1 MHIGDRYGLYEIEM
15 KSHSREIKINSPLGQ
30 IKLNAFTGIT
40 INAPNGDI
48 NLVGQNVSIKAGNKL
63 ELISGTNI
71 LPPDIGSPEMHWS
84 QLWSKSKPTD
94 KWYEQVGRWFTK
106 PAHAVGHYVILPSA
120 TAGAAVGAN
129 KVPLADMTFF
139 RCLLQTFMRPLDGTM
154 LIKSKKYMLLEAG
167 GGNAQVNPTRYNK
180 KNSEKKTL
188 AIDINKKLIE
198 SVTEINTRLDKFF
211 ETYDDKYRAM
221 SEAKS
226 KYTNYASPLL
236 NNDTDPNILEKAY
249 AANVDAASNPVT
261 ITAEMY
267 EGKIVNDLPVAIGGK
282 PQSFMVR
289 LIDYANTYA
298 STTFDLRKHINTYTS
313 LFDDLKETEV
323 EQNVGNILTT
333 TFESLRDELS
343 DQWNEKYGLN
353 GTPNDDFGALATP
366 EVPSATDRTIFKR
379 KMVATFLLNLAKNEE
394 TKDYFAFKFKES
406 DINYK
411 NLKQDYYWKRF
422 IQNTNRGVDWEG
434 KWHKKMGAVYNFFAQ
449 NNFLAST
456 VESFFSTWKAQ
467 LKPDKW
473 QLDVWSD
480 EKGQILMSDHE
491 DVTVHINSGSKQP
504 TLEADQDAN
513 KYSEQR
519 FMKLL
524 MSIK

>member
-1 MHIGDRYGLYEIEM
+1 M
-15 KSHSREIKINSPLGQ
+15 
-30 IKLNAFTGIT
+30 
-40 INAPNGDI
+40 
-48 NLVGQNVSIKAGNKL
+48 
-63 ELISGTNI
+63 
-71 LPPDIGSPEMHWS
+71 
-84 QLWSKSKPTD
+84 
-94 KWYEQVGRWFTK
+94 
-106 PAHAVGHYVILPSA
+106 
-120 TAGAAVGAN
+120 
-129 KVPLADMTFF
+129 
-139 RCLLQTFMRPLDGTM
+139 
-154 LIKSKKYMLLEAG
+154 
-167 GGNAQVNPTRYNK
+167 
-180 KNSEKKTL
+180 
-188 AIDINKKLIE
+188 
-198 SVTEINTRLDKFF
+198 
-211 ETYDDKYRAM
+211 
-221 SEAKS
+221 
-226 KYTNYASPLL
+226 
-236 NNDTDPNILEKAY
+236 
-249 AANVDAASNPVT
+249 
-261 ITAEMY
+261 
-267 EGKIVNDLPVAIGGK
+267 
-282 PQSFMVR
+282 
-289 LIDYANTYA
+289 
-298 STTFDLRKHINTYTS
+298 RKHINTYTS

-323 EQNVGNILTT
+323 EQIVGNILTT

-434 KWHKKMGAVYNFFAQ
+434 KWYKNIGAAFVNHFAQ

-456 VESFFSTWKAQ
+456 LESFLSTWKAQ

-491 DVTVHINSGSKQP
+491 DVTVHIDSGNEQP
-504 TLEADQDAN
+504 TLEVDKDAN

>member
-1 MHIGDRYGLYEIEM
+1 M
-15 KSHSREIKINSPLGQ
+15 
-30 IKLNAFTGIT
+30 
-40 INAPNGDI
+40 
-48 NLVGQNVSIKAGNKL
+48 
-63 ELISGTNI
+63 
-71 LPPDIGSPEMHWS
+71 
-84 QLWSKSKPTD
+84 
-94 KWYEQVGRWFTK
+94 
-106 PAHAVGHYVILPSA
+106 
-120 TAGAAVGAN
+120 
-129 KVPLADMTFF
+129 
-139 RCLLQTFMRPLDGTM
+139 
-154 LIKSKKYMLLEAG
+154 
-167 GGNAQVNPTRYNK
+167 
-180 KNSEKKTL
+180 
-188 AIDINKKLIE
+188 
-198 SVTEINTRLDKFF
+198 
-211 ETYDDKYRAM
+211 
-221 SEAKS
+221 
-226 KYTNYASPLL
+226 
-236 NNDTDPNILEKAY
+236 NDT
-249 AANVDAASNPVT
+249 
-261 ITAEMY
+261 
-267 EGKIVNDLPVAIGGK
+267 
-282 PQSFMVR
+282 Q
-289 LIDYANTYA
+289 
-298 STTFDLRKHINTYTS
+298 
-313 LFDDLKETEV
+313 
-323 EQNVGNILTT
+323 VGNILTA

-434 KWHKKMGAVYNFFAQ
+434 KWHKKMGSVYNFFAQ

-456 VESFFSTWKAQ
+456 VESFLSTWKAQ

-491 DVTVHINSGSKQP
+491 DVTVHINSGSEQP